1 MNPFATR
8 MHGNNWVIPV
18 TALSLVLGFMVVQAS
33 ITAKTRSSRLG
44 LLNASQNFRVGIGP
58 IDLQDQY
65 VSMSE
70 EVKTLRGE
78 NDKLQKALG
87 DRNSS
92 TQVLNE
98 GIEKAKAF
106 AGLTE
111 VQGPGL
117 KVTLTDSRKSSS
129 GGPFGDEL
137 IIHDTDV
144 LKIVNE
150 LFAAGAEAIEV
161 AGHRIVT
168 TSSFRCVGPVI
179 HVDGVPVAS
188 PIVIRAIGDASTLD
202 GGINLPNGVLT
213 EIRQTDGNMVQI
225 EQVKDMRIAAY
236 GGSTDQRFAKKPKD
250 KK

>member
-1 MNPFATR
+1 

-33 ITAKTRSSRLG
+33 ITAKTRSSRLPLIG
-44 LLNASQNFRVGIGP
+44 ASQNMRVATGTIA
-58 IDLQDQY
+58 LQDQY
-65 VSMSE
+65 LTMSE
-70 EVKTLRGE
+70 EVQTLRGE
-78 NDKLQKALG
+78 NDKLQHALG

-92 TQVLNE
+92 TKVLNE

-111 VQGPGL
+111 LQGPGL
-117 KVTLTDSRKSSS
+117 KVTLTDSQKTST
-129 GGPFGDEL
+129 GGMFGNDL

-179 HVDGVPVAS
+179 HVDSVPVAS
-188 PIVIRAIGDASTLD
+188 PIIIRAIGDASTLD
-202 GGINLPNGVLT
+202 GGLNLPNGVLT
-213 EIRQTDGNMVQI
+213 EIRQTDPEMVKI

-236 GGSTDQRFAKKPKD
+236 GGSTDRRFAKPPQD